1 MRGFL
6 TLTLAAFLILGCK
19 TTETT
24 SADGSGLKQKD
35 VAEGLVE
42 ALLVGT
48 DKSVASASKPDGFWG
63 NAAIRILMP
72 PEAEKVKDVAMK
84 VGLRPAVD
92 RFELSMNRAAE
103 DAAQEAKPI
112 LVKAIRSIRFRDVW
126 EILTGGPHA
135 ATDYLRSQTELQ
147 LREAFRP
154 VVQGSIGRAEVTK
167 YWQPL
172 AQKYNSLP
180 LVKPVNPDLTAY
192 VTERTVNGLFTLIAE
207 EERLIRENPIARISE
222 ILRKVFGRKN

>member
-1 MRGFL
+1 MFML
-6 TLTLAAFLILGCK
+6 LAGC
-19 TTETT
+19 TTTAPAT
-24 SADGSGLKQKD
+24 SGQSGLKAKD

-48 DKSVASASKPDGFWG
+48 DKSVASASKTDGFWG
-63 NAAIRILMP
+63 NVAIRILMP
-72 PEAEKVKDVAMK
+72 PEAQKVKDAALS
-84 VGLRPAVD
+84 VGLRPAVE

-103 DAAQEAKPI
+103 DAAKEAKPI

-135 ATDYLRSQTELQ
+135 ATDYLRAQTEPQ

-172 AQKYNSLP
+172 AQKYNALP

-192 VTERTVNGLFTLIAE
+192 VTERTLDGLFTLIAE

-222 ILRKVFGRKN
+222 LLRKVFGKKD

>member
-6 TLTLAAFLILGCK
+6 TLPLAAFLILGCK
-19 TTETT
+19 TTAPTT
-24 SADGSGLKQKD
+24 DPVSGLEPKD

-48 DKSVASASKPDGFWG
+48 DKSVASASKQDGFWG

-84 VGLRPAVD
+84 VGLRPAVE
-92 RFELSMNRAAE
+92 RFELSLNRAAE
-103 DAAQEAKPI
+103 DAAREAKPI

-135 ATDYLRSQTELQ
+135 ATDYLRSRTEPQ

-154 VVQGSIGRAEVTK
+154 VVQASIGRAEVTK